1 MTHPWIPLSPCGEGC
16 LPAPASVPGVGA
28 ARRAWRLVGLLAG
41 SMAPGG
47 ALTQLGYAATRWAP
61 PARRQLGE
69 LRSSFEEVTITRT
82 VWRNLPP
89 AVVYLAR
96 RPRPQQPRKG
106 SDPRWAD

>member
-1 MTHPWIPLSPCGEGC
+1 MRRGV
-16 LPAPASVPGVGA
+16 PAGARVGAGRRCRTPGVA
-28 ARRAWRLVGLLAG
+28 AGRPAG
-41 SMAPGG
+41 RFDGPRG

-96 RPRPQQPRKG
+96 RPRPRQPRKG